1 MNTPRCESPTHAPSH
16 ALQPLWDLAAAQVQA
31 EALVLALES
40 GALDR
45 LATPQTPAE
54 LAQAQ
59 GWNEANTSHWLELLW
74 SMGLLRRGQHEPVSY
89 LLATDALRY
98 LHSASPESCGA
109 AWLFRL
115 RSLRH
120 SATLLRGLVEHG
132 PAGDGSACS
141 APLTTGNAEGW
152 AAAARAQIGQEQRA
166 VSVPAALQVLDQ
178 VPEVAAG
185 AGAGA
190 GAPRRML
197 DLGGGP
203 GWIALALLRQQPALQ
218 ASVFD
223 WPEAV
228 AVAADNARQSRLSD
242 RFTALGGNLA
252 TDGIGSGY
260 DLVWC
265 SSVLHFVPDA
275 AAVVAKVFDALA
287 PGGVFVCAHAEVD
300 ETPEAAL
307 RTLPYYLPM
316 RLLGRSLTR
325 RGELQTLLAQAGFE
339 RIERIESREFPM
351 APLAVLVARKAAQ

>member
-74 SMGLLRRGQHEPVSY
+74 SMGLLRRGQHAPVSY

-141 APLTTGNAEGW
+141 APW
-152 AAAARAQIGQEQRA
+152 PRAM
-166 VSVPAALQVLDQ
+166 PK
-178 VPEVAAG
+178 AG
-185 AGAGA
+185 PPPR
-190 GAPRRML
+190 APR
-197 DLGGGP
+197 
-203 GWIALALLRQQPALQ
+203 
-218 ASVFD
+218 S
-223 WPEAV
+223 
-228 AVAADNARQSRLSD
+228 AR
-242 RFTALGGNLA
+242 
-252 TDGIGSGY
+252 
-260 DLVWC
+260 
-265 SSVLHFVPDA
+265 SS
-275 AAVVAKVFDALA
+275 A
-287 PGGVFVCAHAEVD
+287 PSAC
-300 ETPEAAL
+300 PP
-307 RTLPYYLPM
+307 R
-316 RLLGRSLTR
+316 
-325 RGELQTLLAQAGFE
+325 
-339 RIERIESREFPM
+339 
-351 APLAVLVARKAAQ
+351 

>member
-1 MNTPRCESPTHAPSH
+1 MTTHHTDHATAGH
-16 ALQPLWDLAAAQVQA
+16 ALQPLWNLAAAQVQA
-31 EALVLALES
+31 EALALALES

-45 LATPQTPAE
+45 LATPHTAAE

-59 GWNEANTSHWLELLW
+59 GWHEANTAHWLELLW
-74 SMGLLRRGQHEPVSY
+74 AMGLLQRGTALPESY
-89 LLATDALRY
+89 LLAPDALRY
-98 LHSASPESCGA
+98 LHSASPETCGA

-120 SATLLRGLVEHG
+120 SSERLRGLVAHG
-132 PAGDGSACS
+132 PAGEGAASGAPMATGS
-141 APLTTGNAEGW
+141 AEGW

-166 VSVPAALQVLDQ
+166 ISVPAALRVLQQ
-178 VPEVAAG
+178 VPEAATARG
-185 AGAGA
+185 
-190 GAPRRML
+190 ML

-228 AVAADNARQSRLSD
+228 AVAAHNAQQARLSQ
-242 RFTALGGNLA
+242 RFTALGGDLA
-252 TDGIGSGY
+252 RDDIGTGY
-260 DLVWC
+260 GLVWC

-275 AAVVAKVFDALA
+275 AAVLTKVFGALA
-287 PGGVFVCAHAEVD
+287 PGGVFVCAHAEVQ

-316 RLLGRSLTR
+316 RLLGRSVTR
-325 RGELQTLLAQAGFE
+325 RGVLEELLAQAGFE
-339 RIERIESREFPM
+339 RIDRIEAHDFPM
-351 APLAVLVARKAAQ
+351 APLAVLVARKAAA

>member
-1 MNTPRCESPTHAPSH
+1 MNTPRREFPTHAPSH

-74 SMGLLRRGQHEPVSY
+74 SMGLLRRGQHAPVSY

-141 APLTTGNAEGW
+141 APLATGNAEGW

-185 AGAGA
+185 AGTA
-190 GAPRRML
+190 RRML

-203 GWIALALLRQQPALQ
+203 GWIALALLRRQPALQ

-252 TDGIGSGY
+252 TDSIGSGY

-316 RLLGRSLTR
+316 RLLGRSVTR
-325 RGELQTLLAQAGFE
+325 RGELQALLAQAGFE

-351 APLAVLVARKAAQ
+351 APLVVLIARKAAP

>member
-141 APLTTGNAEGW
+141 APLATGNAEGW

-166 VSVPAALQVLDQ
+166 VSVPAALNLLQQ
-178 VPEVAAG
+178 VPEAG
-185 AGAGA
+185 AA
-190 GAPRRML
+190 RRML

-203 GWIALALLRQQPALQ
+203 GWIALALLRRQPALQ

-316 RLLGRSLTR
+316 RLLGRSVTR
-325 RGELQTLLAQAGFE
+325 RGELQALLAQAGFE

-351 APLAVLVARKAAQ
+351 APLAVLIARKDAP

>member
-1 MNTPRCESPTHAPSH
+1 MNTPHRESPTHPPSH

-132 PAGDGSACS
+132 PGGDGSACR
-141 APLTTGNAEGW
+141 APLATGNAEGW

-185 AGAGA
+185 AGT
-190 GAPRRML
+190 PRRML

-203 GWIALALLRQQPALQ
+203 GWIALALLRRQPALQ

-242 RFTALGGNLA
+242 RFNALGGNLA

-316 RLLGRSLTR
+316 RLLGRSVTR

-351 APLAVLVARKAAQ
+351 APLAVLVARKAAP

>member
-1 MNTPRCESPTHAPSH
+1 MNTPRCESPTHASTH
-16 ALQPLWDLAAAQVQA
+16 ALQPLWDLAAAPIQA

-115 RSLRH
+115 RSLRQ

-141 APLTTGNAEGW
+141 ASLATGNAEGW

-185 AGAGA
+185 AGTA
-190 GAPRRML
+190 RRML

-203 GWIALALLRQQPALQ
+203 GWIALALLRRQPALQ

-316 RLLGRSLTR
+316 RLLGRSVTR
-325 RGELQTLLAQAGFE
+325 RGELQALLAQAGFE

-351 APLAVLVARKAAQ
+351 APLAVLIARKAAP

>member
-1 MNTPRCESPTHAPSH
+1 M
-16 ALQPLWDLAAAQVQA
+16 QA

-74 SMGLLRRGQHEPVSY
+74 SMGLLRRGRHEPVSY

-132 PAGDGSACS
+132 PAGRLGLQR
-141 APLTTGNAEGW
+141 PLATGNAEGW

-166 VSVPAALQVLDQ
+166 VSVPAALNLLQQ
-178 VPEVAAG
+178 VPEAG
-185 AGAGA
+185 AA
-190 GAPRRML
+190 RRML
-197 DLGGGP
+197 DLGSGP
-203 GWIALALLRQQPALQ
+203 GWIALALLRRQPALQ

-252 TDGIGSGY
+252 TDSIGSGY

-316 RLLGRSLTR
+316 RLLGRSVTR
-325 RGELQTLLAQAGFE
+325 RGELQALLAQAGFE

-351 APLAVLVARKAAQ
+351 APLAVLVARKAAP

>member
-1 MNTPRCESPTHAPSH
+1 MNTPRRESPTHAPSH

-59 GWNEANTSHWLELLW
+59 GWNEANTSHWMELLW

-141 APLTTGNAEGW
+141 APLATGNAEGW

-178 VPEVAAG
+178 VPEAAAG
-185 AGAGA
+185 AGTA
-190 GAPRRML
+190 RRML

-252 TDGIGSGY
+252 TDDIGSGY

-316 RLLGRSLTR
+316 RLLGRSVTR
-325 RGELQTLLAQAGFE
+325 RGELQALLAQAGFE

-351 APLAVLVARKAAQ
+351 APLAVLIARKDAP

>member
-1 MNTPRCESPTHAPSH
+1 MNTSRRESPPHPPSH

-31 EALVLALES
+31 EALVLALGS

-141 APLTTGNAEGW
+141 APLATGNAEGW

-166 VSVPAALQVLDQ
+166 VSVPAALQVLEQ

-185 AGAGA
+185 AGTA
-190 GAPRRML
+190 RRML

-242 RFTALGGNLA
+242 RFTALGGNLT

-260 DLVWC
+260 DLIWC

-316 RLLGRSLTR
+316 RLLGRSVTR
-325 RGELQTLLAQAGFE
+325 RGELQALLAQAGFE

-351 APLAVLVARKAAQ
+351 APLAVLIARKAAP

>member
-1 MNTPRCESPTHAPSH
+1 MNTPRCESPTHTPSH

-132 PAGDGSACS
+132 PAGDGMACS
-141 APLTTGNAEGW
+141 APLATGNAEGW

-166 VSVPAALQVLDQ
+166 VSVPAALNLLQQ
-178 VPEVAAG
+178 VPEAG
-185 AGAGA
+185 AA
-190 GAPRRML
+190 RRML

-228 AVAADNARQSRLSD
+228 AVAVAADNARQSRLSD

-252 TDGIGSGY
+252 TDSIGSGY

-316 RLLGRSLTR
+316 RLLGRSVTR
-325 RGELQTLLAQAGFE
+325 RGELQALLAQAGFE

-351 APLAVLVARKAAQ
+351 APLAVLVARKAAP

>member
-1 MNTPRCESPTHAPSH
+1 MTTNPPVSPAAPAAGH
-16 ALQPLWDLAAAQVQA
+16 ALQPLWNLAAAQVQA

-45 LATPQTPAE
+45 LATPHTAAE
-54 LAQAQ
+54 LASAQ
-59 GWNEANTSHWLELLW
+59 GWHAANTAHWLELLW
-74 SMGLLRRGQHEPVSY
+74 AMGLLRRGTGQPESY

-120 SATLLRGLVEHG
+120 SATLLRALVEHG
-132 PAGDGSACS
+132 PQGDGTASS
-141 APLTTGNAEGW
+141 APMATGNAEGW

-166 VSVPAALQVLDQ
+166 VSVPAALRLLDQ
-178 VPEVAAG
+178 VPETATA
-185 AGAGA
+185 
-190 GAPRRML
+190 RRML

-203 GWIALALLRQQPALQ
+203 GWIALALLHRQPALQ

-228 AVAADNARQSRLSD
+228 AVAADNARQSRLAE
-242 RFTALGGNLA
+242 RFTALGGDLA
-252 TDGIGSGY
+252 QDGIGSGY

-300 ETPEAAL
+300 DTPESAL
-307 RTLPYYLPM
+307 RTLPCYLPM
-316 RLLGRSLTR
+316 RLLGRSVTQ
-325 RGELQTLLAQAGFE
+325 RGVIEGLLAQAGFE
-339 RIERIESREFPM
+339 RIERSESRDFPL
-351 APLAVLVARKAAQ
+351 APLTVLIARKAAA

>member
-1 MNTPRCESPTHAPSH
+1 MTTNPPSSPASAAAGH
-16 ALQPLWDLAAAQVQA
+16 ALQPLWDLAGAQVQA
-31 EALVLALES
+31 EALALALES

-45 LATPQTPAE
+45 LATPHTTAE
-54 LAQAQ
+54 LARAQ
-59 GWNEANTSHWLELLW
+59 GWHEANTAHWLELLW
-74 SMGLLRRGQHEPVSY
+74 AMGLLRRGAGHPESY
-89 LLATDALRY
+89 LLSTDALRY

-120 SATLLRGLVEHG
+120 SSTLLRGLVTQG
-132 PAGDGSACS
+132 PEGDGGTPSS
-141 APLTTGNAEGW
+141 APMATGSAEGW

-166 VSVPAALQVLDQ
+166 VSVPAALQLLQQ
-178 VPEVAAG
+178 VPEAAS
-185 AGAGA
+185 A
-190 GAPRRML
+190 RRML

-203 GWIALALLRQQPALQ
+203 GWIALALLRGHGALQ

-228 AVAADNARQSRLSD
+228 AVAAHNAQQAGLAD
-242 RFTALGGNLA
+242 RFTALGGDLA
-252 TDGIGSGY
+252 QDGIGSGY

-275 AAVVAKVFDALA
+275 AAVIAKVFAALA

-300 ETPEAAL
+300 DAPESAL

-316 RLLGRSLTR
+316 RLLGRSVTR
-325 RGELQTLLAQAGFE
+325 RGVIEALLAGAGFE
-339 RIERIESREFPM
+339 RIERRVSQQFPM
-351 APLAVLVARKAAQ
+351 APLAVLVARKAAA

>member
-1 MNTPRCESPTHAPSH
+1 MTTHPPASPATGH
-16 ALQPLWDLAAAQVQA
+16 ALQPLWNLAAAQVQS

-45 LATPQTPAE
+45 LATPHTAAE
-54 LAQAQ
+54 LARVQ
-59 GWNEANTSHWLELLW
+59 GWHTANTAHWLELLW
-74 SMGLLRRGQHEPVSY
+74 AMGLLRRGQHQPVSY

-120 SATLLRGLVEHG
+120 SASLLRGLVEHG
-132 PAGDGSACS
+132 PQGDG
-141 APLTTGNAEGW
+141 APMATGNAEGW

-166 VSVPAALQVLDQ
+166 VSVPAALRLLQQ
-178 VPEVAAG
+178 VPEAAS
-185 AGAGA
+185 A
-190 GAPRRML
+190 RHML

-203 GWIALALLRQQPALQ
+203 GWIALALLRQHPALR

-228 AVAADNARQSRLSD
+228 AVAADNARQSGLAE
-242 RFTALGGNLA
+242 RFTALGGDLA
-252 TDGIGSGY
+252 QDGIGRGY

-275 AAVVAKVFDALA
+275 AAVIAKVFDALA

-300 ETPEAAL
+300 DTPEAAL
-307 RTLPYYLPM
+307 RTLPCYLPM
-316 RLLGRSLTR
+316 RLLGRCVTR
-325 RGELQTLLAQAGFE
+325 RGEIEALLARAGFG
-339 RIERIESREFPM
+339 RIERSESRDFPL
-351 APLAVLVARKAAQ
+351 APLAVLVARKATP

>member
-1 MNTPRCESPTHAPSH
+1 MNTPRRESPTHASSH

-115 RSLRH
+115 RSLSH

-132 PAGDGSACS
+132 PDGDGSACS
-141 APLTTGNAEGW
+141 APLATGNAEGW

-185 AGAGA
+185 AGTA
-190 GAPRRML
+190 RRML

-316 RLLGRSLTR
+316 RLLGRSVTR
-325 RGELQTLLAQAGFE
+325 RGELQALLAQAGFE

-351 APLAVLVARKAAQ
+351 APLAVLIARKAAP